1 MRNRC
6 IMVSHFISFHFC
18 TLHFKFIFRSKKLIC
33 FFLSE
38 TGNYMEAENKYS
50 RAMGGAPS
58 DSLFGQ
64 FCLHALWFGNCNIRG
79 LYHVL
84 TSLLICDFW
93 RPLLIKDS
101 FLPAIAVLWIDF
113 VREIRWCWE
122 ESERLPRMKST
133 SSIDLSSCLIHQ
145 KLQMVHQYLFSLQS
159 HISSY
164 KIITVTEKVL
174 FI

>member
-1 MRNRC
+1 
-6 IMVSHFISFHFC
+6 
-18 TLHFKFIFRSKKLIC
+18 
-33 FFLSE
+33 
-38 TGNYMEAENKYS
+38 
-50 RAMGGAPS
+50 
-58 DSLFGQ
+58 
-64 FCLHALWFGNCNIRG
+64 
-79 LYHVL
+79 
-84 TSLLICDFW
+84 
-93 RPLLIKDS
+93 
-101 FLPAIAVLWIDF
+101 

-133 SSIDLSSCLIHQ
+133 SSIDLSCCLIHQ